1 MMGDRSPQNA
11 GKVLPYFIC
20 DTTLD
25 IIGLLLCGV
34 TIYGVLSSKKIF
46 PIFTFIATVFCSATS
61 LLLVQDLGLNIL
73 LLDYLLNDFSFKIP
87 SWQQNL
93 SLFLAGLIR
102 FVRFFLTMLQ
112 MLMTVNRLC
121 AVLLVTR
128 YHRIFTFR
136 NTITAVVVFLL
147 LSAPPL
153 PIFIF
158 QLGGCTAYFVPEVLG
173 YRYASSKCPSTIDF
187 ILAIFRLTMFSIII
201 TIDCVVCYIQYRR
214 RNKNR
219 NAQGKQGSQ
228 SAELQFVLMTV
239 ILAAL
244 SGLSTVLR
252 KLVDH
257 MDWSEFVAHYAQKHL
272 TIIAAYVF
280 LITVGFINR
289 QIRREIL
296 DSLCFWKRKHTMRLV
311 TSMPNVAHMRVM
323 KHHCLMP
330 SSRRKTYANIQPC
343 RCKVDNT

>member
-1 MMGDRSPQNA
+1 MMGDSSPRNPA
-11 GKVLPYFIC
+11 KVLPYFIC
-20 DTTLD
+20 DTMSD
-25 IIGLLLCGV
+25 IVGLLLCGV

-61 LLLVQDLGLNIL
+61 LLLLQDLGLNIL

-128 YHRIFTFR
+128 YQRIFTFR

-158 QLGGCTAYFVPEVLG
+158 RLGGCTAYFVPEVLG
-173 YRYASSKCPSTIDF
+173 YRYASSKCVSTIDF

-201 TIDCVVCYIQYRR
+201 TIDCAVCYIQYRR

-257 MDWSEFVAHYAQKHL
+257 MDW
-272 TIIAAYVF
+272 
-280 LITVGFINR
+280 ITVGFINR
-289 QIRREIL
+289 QIRKEVL
-296 DSLCFWKRKHTMRLV
+296 DLLCFWKRKQTMRLV